1 MLWAYLLSF
10 CFIALLL
17 VITCTVFSVTL
28 CCLMCDLRSEGC
40 SCFVLFCFVFTTCM
54 SVLVIISIGNI
65 TVRTFISEIWEHGD
79 ITKKSLET

>member
-28 CCLMCDLRSEGC
+28 CCLMCDLRSIRGL
-40 SCFVLFCFVFTTCM
+40 FLFCFVFTTCM